1 MHRFVI
7 FLSLQIENFKLNL
20 SICKLRNV
28 TDLQTMTSTKI
39 RVVGCYLYCFKK
51 RGTHWLNG
59 DTQGLDI
66 IPTKYNYVLIFI
78 LYPSYCVLYFD
89 VWLRMNSD
97 KMGQF
102 YCQGR
107 FHTVHV
113 YLNTVCVAFLVCW
126 INY

>member
-20 SICKLRNV
+20 SICKLRNI

-39 RVVGCYLYCFKK
+39 RAVGCYLYCFKK

-89 VWLRMNSD
+89 VWLKWIVIRRAS
-97 KMGQF
+97 F
-102 YCQGR
+102 
-107 FHTVHV
+107 TVKEGFTL
-113 YLNTVCVAFLVCW
+113 YMCIWILCVWHFWYAE
-126 INY
+126 